1 VKDLD
6 IGLVVLNAGVSN
18 SGFFVEVES
27 EKLEQMLDV
36 NCYKYSALAYKF
48 QKVLEARNK
57 DRSGMILVAS
67 IVTETPGCY
76 TAMVYAATKAFVK
89 YFTQAMGYENSISSA
104 KKRSQIDLLCLQ
116 PGFVKTKMIKP
127 AEAIDMTFAVVSPEN
142 CVNATMRDLGSGD
155 LCSFGADEHENLGYL
170 LGPLWK
176 YFHLFLNRAPTGS
189 IKQKY
194 D

>member
-1 VKDLD
+1 
-6 IGLVVLNAGVSN
+6 
-18 SGFFVEVES
+18 
-27 EKLEQMLDV
+27 MLDV

-116 PGFVKTKMIKP
+116 PGFVKTKMIKA
-127 AEAIDMTFAVVSPEN
+127 AEDKGTAMAVVSTEE
-142 CVNATMRDLGSGD
+142 CVSTTLRDLGSEICTYGPMK
-155 LCSFGADEHENLGYL
+155 HERFASILGTIY
-170 LGPLWK
+170 K
-176 YFHLFLNRAPTGS
+176 YASTVINKHTPTP
-189 IKQKY
+189 
-194 D
+194 